1 MEKMK
6 MNGWT
11 PCWCSLEGF
20 HASAS
25 VWSHAAG
32 RFLTLNI
39 LGIFQSWRLSWIQK
53 ALRGLRFDNDVD
65 TGVIFDKML
74 SNLSSSKAP
83 VPVPLWKGSGRWYP
97 EAANILWLTIS
108 ANKIHLLLK
117 DSVKS
122 PKSMAETFKGKSRV
136 LWCFHVLPHTLLFI
150 IIPGL
155 SQQPPESGAQMN

>member
-1 MEKMK
+1 MEKIK
-6 MNGWT
+6 TNGWT
-11 PCWCSLEGF
+11 PCWCLLLLRSGAMQQDVF
-20 HASAS
+20 
-25 VWSHAAG
+25 
-32 RFLTLNI
+32 TLNI
-39 LGIFQSWRLSWIQK
+39 LGIFQSWRLSW
-53 ALRGLRFDNDVD
+53 LRFDNDVD

-83 VPVPLWKGSGRWYP
+83 VRVPLWKGSGRWYP

-117 DSVKS
+117 DWVKS
-122 PKSMAETFKGKSRV
+122 PKSMAETFKGKSHV